1 MSLGDRGR
9 WWDFHTCLLV
19 FAARGEQ
26 ESERK
31 KRGKARNY
39 FCCFSCSSR
48 YFAICASFSDA
59 IRNALVEC

>member
-1 MSLGDRGR
+1 MSLGDKGR
-9 WWDFHTCLLV
+9 WWDFYTRLLV
-19 FAARGEQ
+19 LAAGGKQ

-31 KRGKARNY
+31 KRSKARDY